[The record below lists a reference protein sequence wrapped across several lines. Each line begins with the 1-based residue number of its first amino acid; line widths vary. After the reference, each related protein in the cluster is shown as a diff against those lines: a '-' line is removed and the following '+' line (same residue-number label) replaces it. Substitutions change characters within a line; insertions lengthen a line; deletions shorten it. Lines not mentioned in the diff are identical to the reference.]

1 MNFNGLLNE
10 VSTIGLNE
18 TDSAPVTCKPVRG
31 ANNFNKWLC
40 PDIASYIA
48 QPEELKTSPLDW
60 LITELENRGFSIDE
74 KTKADILEYLKTRVR
89 GEEQ

>member
-1 MNFNGLLNE
+1 MDFKGLLNE
-10 VSTIGLNE
+10 TE
-18 TDSAPVTCKPVRG
+18 SAPVTCKPVMG
-31 ANNFNKWLC
+31 FNNFNKWLC

-48 QPEELKTSPLDW
+48 QLEELKMSPLAW

-74 KTKADILEYLKTRVR
+74 KTKAGILEYLKTRVR